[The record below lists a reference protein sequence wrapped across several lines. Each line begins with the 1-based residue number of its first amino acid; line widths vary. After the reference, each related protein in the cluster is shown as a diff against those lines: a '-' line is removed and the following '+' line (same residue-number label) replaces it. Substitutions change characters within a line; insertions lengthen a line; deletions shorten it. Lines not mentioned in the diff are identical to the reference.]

1 MTELIG
7 DVCEP
12 SNLKIPEIAAAQA
25 SISKAGFIF
34 ISGGKLYFDTGS
46 AIETITSS

>member
-7 DVCEP
+7 DICEP
-12 SNLKIPEIAAAQA
+12 SNLTIPTDLTG
-25 SISKAGFIF
+25 SVSKAGFIF

-46 AIETITSS
+46 AIEVITSS